1 MTDNVTNLP
10 QADIVLDLDVE
21 ERDPKDSR
29 PVFAAVVGG
38 RRIVMTDPEELDWQ
52 DLYEIQT
59 PQDFLYACLSTEDRK
74 HLFEQKLPAWKLGK
88 LVTAFM
94 NHYGLE
100 DKLREARRR
109 EQRGF

>member
-10 QADIVLDLDVE
+10 HADIVLDLDTE
-21 ERDPKDSR
+21 ERTDTR
-29 PVFAAVVGG
+29 PVFAANVGG
-38 RRIVMTDPEELDWQ
+38 RRIVMQDPEDLDWQ

-59 PQDFLYACLSTEDRK
+59 PQDFLHACLSPEDRK

-88 LVTAFM
+88 LISAFM

-100 DKLREARRR
+100 DKLRELRRQQ
-109 EQRGF
+109 QRGF